1 MRSLKILTAS
11 FAVLALASCGGGGTT
26 GEAPKG
32 EAVAA
37 VAPPAGKQWIDVV
50 SKTAEGGY
58 LIGNPD
64 APVKLMEFASLTCHV
79 CAQFSKDSGSDF
91 HDNFINNGKVSY
103 EFRNFVR
110 DELDLMAAR
119 IAQCGANEAM
129 LPLTEQ
135 FMAFQETLFQNA
147 EKMSANKALEAQL
160 AGLKNGDRFFAIA
173 DASGI
178 VEFFAQRGVSRD
190 QSRACLSDTPAMQ
203 KLADQTA
210 EYGKK
215 YSVQG
220 TPTFYLN
227 GVKLDVTAWAQV
239 KGKLQEAGAR

>member
-11 FAVLALASCGGGGTT
+11 IAALALASCGGSET

-32 EAVAA
+32 EPVAA

-64 APVKLMEFASLTCHV
+64 AKVKLVEYASLTCHV
-79 CAQFSKDSGSDF
+79 CAQFAKDSGTDL
-91 HDNFINNGKVSY
+91 HDNFINNGKISY

-110 DELDLMAAR
+110 DEFDLMAAR
-119 IAQCGANEAM
+119 ITRCGANEAM

-135 FMAFQETLFQNA
+135 FMEFQETLFANA
-147 EKMSANKALEAQL
+147 QKLGEDKTLEARMSS
-160 AGLKNGDRFFAIA
+160 LKGGERFFALA
-173 DASGI
+173 DAAGI

-190 QSRACLSDTPAMQ
+190 QSKACLSDTAEMQ
-203 KLADQTA
+203 KLADLTA

-215 YSVQG
+215 YTIQG

-227 GVKLDVTAWAQV
+227 GARLDVTAWPQV

>member
-11 FAVLALASCGGGGTT
+11 IAALALASCGGSET

-32 EAVAA
+32 EPVAA

-64 APVKLMEFASLTCHV
+64 AKIKLVEFASLTCHV
-79 CAQFSKDSGSDF
+79 CAQFTKDSGADL
-91 HDNFINNGKVSY
+91 HDNFINNGKISY

-110 DELDLMAAR
+110 DEFDLMAAR
-119 IAQCGANEAM
+119 VTRCGANEAM
-129 LPLTEQ
+129 LPLTDQ
-135 FMAFQETLFQNA
+135 FMEFQETLFANA
-147 EKMSANKALEAQL
+147 QKIGTDKALEARISSL
-160 AGLKNGDRFFAIA
+160 NGGERFFALA
-173 DASGI
+173 DAVGI

-190 QSRACLSDTPAMQ
+190 QSKACLSDTAEMQ
-203 KLADQTA
+203 KLADLTA

-215 YSVQG
+215 YTIQG

-227 GVKLDVTAWAQV
+227 GARLDVTAWPQV

>member
-11 FAVLALASCGGGGTT
+11 IAELALASCGGSET

-32 EAVAA
+32 EPVAA
-37 VAPPAGKQWIDVV
+37 VAAPAGKQWIDVV

-64 APVKLMEFASLTCHV
+64 AKIKLVEYASLTCHV
-79 CAQFSKDSGSDF
+79 CAQFAKDSGADL
-91 HDNFINNGKVSY
+91 HDNFINNGKISY

-110 DELDLMAAR
+110 DEFDLMAAR
-119 IAQCGANEAM
+119 ITRCGANEAM

-135 FMAFQETLFQNA
+135 FMEFQETLFANA
-147 EKMSANKALEAQL
+147 QKLGEDKTLEARMSS
-160 AGLKNGDRFFAIA
+160 LKGGERFFALA
-173 DASGI
+173 DAAGI

-190 QSRACLSDTPAMQ
+190 QSKACLSDTAEMQ
-203 KLADQTA
+203 KLADLTA

-215 YSVQG
+215 YTIQG

-227 GVKLDVTAWAQV
+227 GARLDVTAWPQV

>member
-11 FAVLALASCGGGGTT
+11 IAALALASCGGSETV
-26 GEAPKG
+26 EAPKG
-32 EAVAA
+32 EPVAA

-64 APVKLMEFASLTCHV
+64 AKVKLVEYASLTCHV
-79 CAQFSKDSGSDF
+79 CAQFAKDSGTDL
-91 HDNFINNGKVSY
+91 HDNFINNGKISY

-110 DELDLMAAR
+110 DEFDLMAAR
-119 IAQCGANEAM
+119 ITRCGANEAM

-135 FMAFQETLFQNA
+135 FMEFQETLFANA
-147 EKMSANKALEAQL
+147 QKLGEDKTLEARMSS
-160 AGLKNGDRFFAIA
+160 LKGGERFFALA
-173 DASGI
+173 DAAGI

-190 QSRACLSDTPAMQ
+190 QSKACLSDTAEMQ
-203 KLADQTA
+203 KLADLTA

-215 YSVQG
+215 YTIQG

-227 GVKLDVTAWAQV
+227 GARLDVTAWPQV

>member
-11 FAVLALASCGGGGTT
+11 IAALALASCGGSET

-32 EAVAA
+32 EPVAA

-64 APVKLMEFASLTCHV
+64 AKVKLVEYASLTCHV
-79 CAQFSKDSGSDF
+79 CAQFAKDSGSDL
-91 HDNFINNGKVSY
+91 HDNFINNGKISY

-110 DELDLMAAR
+110 DEFDLMAAR
-119 IAQCGANEAM
+119 ITRCGANEAM

-135 FMAFQETLFQNA
+135 FMEFQETLFANA
-147 EKMSANKALEAQL
+147 QKLGEDKTLEARMSS
-160 AGLKNGDRFFAIA
+160 LKGGERFFALA
-173 DASGI
+173 DAAGI

-190 QSRACLSDTPAMQ
+190 QSKACLSDTAEMQ
-203 KLADQTA
+203 KLADLTA

-215 YSVQG
+215 YTIQG
-220 TPTFYLN
+220 TPTKYS
-227 GVKLDVTAWAQV
+227 TARTNC
-239 KGKLQEAGAR
+239 AGQDELTQ

>member
-1 MRSLKILTAS
+1 
-11 FAVLALASCGGGGTT
+11 
-26 GEAPKG
+26 
-32 EAVAA
+32 
-37 VAPPAGKQWIDVV
+37 
-50 SKTAEGGY
+50 

-119 IAQCGANEAM
+119 ITQCGADEAM

-147 EKMSANKALEAQL
+147 EKMSANKELEAQL

>member
-11 FAVLALASCGGGGTT
+11 IAAFALASCGGGGT

-32 EAVAA
+32 EPVAA
-37 VAPPAGKQWIDVV
+37 VAAPAGKQWVDVV

-64 APVKLMEFASLTCHV
+64 AEIKLVEFASLTCHV
-79 CAQFSKDSGSDF
+79 CAQFSKDSSSEL
-91 HDNFINNGKVSY
+91 HEKFINNGKISY

-110 DELDLMAAR
+110 DEFDLMASR
-119 IAQCGANEAM
+119 IARCGADEAM
-129 LPLTEQ
+129 LPLTDQ
-135 FMAFQETLFQNA
+135 FMAFQETLFANA
-147 EKMSANKALEAQL
+147 QKLGTDKALEAKMS
-160 AGLKNGDRFFAIA
+160 ALKGGERFFALA
-173 DASGI
+173 DAAGI

-190 QSRACLSDTPAMQ
+190 QSKACLADTKEMQ
-203 KLADQTA
+203 KLADMTA

-215 YSVQG
+215 YDIPG

-227 GVKLDVTAWAQV
+227 GTKLDVTAWQQV

>member
-1 MRSLKILTAS
+1 MRSLKFLTAS
-11 FAVLALASCGGGGTT
+11 VAALALASCGGSET

-32 EAVAA
+32 EPVAEVAA
-37 VAPPAGKQWIDVV
+37 PAGKQWIDVV

-64 APVKLMEFASLTCHV
+64 AKIKLVEYASLTCHV
-79 CAQFSKDSGSDF
+79 CAQFSKDSGAEL
-91 HDNFINNGKVSY
+91 HDKFINNGKISY

-110 DELDLMAAR
+110 DEFDLMAAR
-119 IAQCGANEAM
+119 ITRCGANEAM
-129 LPLTEQ
+129 LPLTDQ
-135 FMAFQETLFQNA
+135 FMEFQETLFANA
-147 EKMSANKALEAQL
+147 QKLGEDKALEARMTS
-160 AGLKNGDRFFAIA
+160 LKGGERFFALA
-173 DASGI
+173 DAAGI

-190 QSRACLSDTPAMQ
+190 QSKACLSDTAEMQ
-203 KLADQTA
+203 KLADLTA

-215 YSVQG
+215 YTIQG

-227 GVKLDVTAWAQV
+227 GARLDVTAWPQV

>member
-11 FAVLALASCGGGGTT
+11 IAALALASCGGSET

-32 EAVAA
+32 EPVAA

-64 APVKLMEFASLTCHV
+64 AKVKLVEYASLTCHV
-79 CAQFSKDSGSDF
+79 CAQFAKDSGSDL
-91 HDNFINNGKVSY
+91 HDNFINNGKISY

-110 DELDLMAAR
+110 DEFDLMAAR
-119 IAQCGANEAM
+119 ITRCGANEAM

-135 FMAFQETLFQNA
+135 FMEFQETLFANA
-147 EKMSANKALEAQL
+147 QKLGEDKTLEERMSS
-160 AGLKNGDRFFAIA
+160 LKGGERFFALA
-173 DASGI
+173 DAAGI

-190 QSRACLSDTPAMQ
+190 QSKACLSDTAEMQ
-203 KLADQTA
+203 KLADLTA

-215 YSVQG
+215 YTIQG

-227 GVKLDVTAWAQV
+227 GARLDVTAWPQV

>member
-11 FAVLALASCGGGGTT
+11 IAALALASCGGSET

-32 EAVAA
+32 EPVAA

-64 APVKLMEFASLTCHV
+64 AKIKLVEYASLTCHV
-79 CAQFSKDSGSDF
+79 CAQFSNDAGSDL
-91 HDNFINNGKVSY
+91 HDNFINNGKISY

-110 DELDLMAAR
+110 DEFDLMAAR
-119 IAQCGANEAM
+119 VTRCGANEAM

-135 FMAFQETLFQNA
+135 FMGFQETLFENA
-147 EKMSANKALEAQL
+147 NKIGTDKALEAKITS
-160 AGLKNGDRFFAIA
+160 LKGGERFFALA
-173 DASGI
+173 DAVGI

-190 QSRACLSDTPAMQ
+190 QSKACLSDTAEMQ
-203 KLADQTA
+203 KLADLTA

-215 YSVQG
+215 YTIQG

-227 GVKLDVTAWAQV
+227 GVRLDVTAWPQV

>member
-11 FAVLALASCGGGGTT
+11 IAALALVSCGGSGI

-32 EAVAA
+32 EPVAA

-64 APVKLMEFASLTCHV
+64 AKIKLVEFASLTCHV
-79 CAQFSKDSGSDF
+79 CADFSKTAGADL
-91 HDNFINNGKVSY
+91 HDNFINNGKISY

-110 DELDLMAAR
+110 DEFDLMASR
-119 IAQCGANEAM
+119 IARCGANEAM

-135 FMAFQETLFQNA
+135 FMAFQETLFANA
-147 EKMSANKALEAQL
+147 QKIGEDKALEAKITT
-160 AGLKNGDRFFAIA
+160 LKGGERFFTLA
-173 DASGI
+173 DAVGI

-190 QSRACLSDTPAMQ
+190 QSKACLSDTAEMQ
-203 KLADQTA
+203 KLADLTA

-215 YSVQG
+215 YTIQG

-227 GVKLDVTAWAQV
+227 GARLDVTAWPQV

>member
-11 FAVLALASCGGGGTT
+11 IAALALASCGGSET

-32 EAVAA
+32 EPVAA

-64 APVKLMEFASLTCHV
+64 AKVKLVEYASLTCHV
-79 CAQFSKDSGSDF
+79 CAQFAKDSGSDL
-91 HDNFINNGKVSY
+91 HDNFINNGKISY

-110 DELDLMAAR
+110 DEFDLMAAR
-119 IAQCGANEAM
+119 ITRCGANEAM

-135 FMAFQETLFQNA
+135 FMEFQETLFANA
-147 EKMSANKALEAQL
+147 QKLGEDKTLEARMSS
-160 AGLKNGDRFFAIA
+160 LKGGERFFALA
-173 DASGI
+173 DAAGI

-190 QSRACLSDTPAMQ
+190 QSKACLSDTAEMQ
-203 KLADQTA
+203 KLADLTA

-215 YSVQG
+215 YTIQG

-227 GVKLDVTAWAQV
+227 GARLDVTAWPQV

>member
-11 FAVLALASCGGGGTT
+11 IAALALASCGGSET

-32 EAVAA
+32 EPVAA
-37 VAPPAGKQWIDVV
+37 VAAPAGKQWIDVV

-64 APVKLMEFASLTCHV
+64 AKINLVEYASLTCHV
-79 CAQFSKDSGSDF
+79 CAQFAKDSGADL
-91 HDNFINNGKVSY
+91 HDNFINNGKISY

-110 DELDLMAAR
+110 DEFDLMAAR
-119 IAQCGANEAM
+119 ISRCGANEAM

-135 FMAFQETLFQNA
+135 FMTFQETLFENA
-147 EKMSANKALEAQL
+147 NKIGDDKALEAKITT
-160 AGLKNGDRFFAIA
+160 LKGGERFFALA
-173 DASGI
+173 DAVGI

-190 QSRACLSDTPAMQ
+190 QSKACLSDTAEMQ
-203 KLADQTA
+203 KLADLTA

-215 YSVQG
+215 YTIQG

-227 GVKLDVTAWAQV
+227 GARLDVTAWPQV

>member
-1 MRSLKILTAS
+1 MRSLKILTTSIA
-11 FAVLALASCGGGGTT
+11 ALALVSCGGGET

-32 EAVAA
+32 EPVAA

-64 APVKLMEFASLTCHV
+64 AKIKLIEYASLTCHV
-79 CAQFSKDSGSDF
+79 CAQFAKDSGSDL
-91 HDNFINNGKVSY
+91 HDNFINNGKISY
-103 EFRNFVR
+103 EFRNYVR
-110 DELDLMAAR
+110 DEFDLMAAR
-119 IAQCGANEAM
+119 ITRCGANEAM

-135 FMAFQETLFQNA
+135 FMGFQETLFANA
-147 EKMSANKALEAQL
+147 QKMGEDKALEAKI
-160 AGLKNGDRFFAIA
+160 GSLKGGDRFFAIA
-173 DASGI
+173 EAAGI

-190 QSRACLSDTPAMQ
+190 QSKACLSDTAEMQ
-203 KLADQTA
+203 KLADLTA

-215 YSVQG
+215 YTIQG

-227 GVKLDVTAWAQV
+227 GVRLDVTAWPQV

>member
-11 FAVLALASCGGGGTT
+11 ITALALASCGGGDT

-32 EAVAA
+32 EPVAA
-37 VAPPAGKQWIDVV
+37 VAAPAGKQWIDVV

-64 APVKLMEFASLTCHV
+64 AKIKLVEYASLTCHV
-79 CAQFSKDSGSDF
+79 CAQFAKDSGADL
-91 HDNFINNGKVSY
+91 HDNFINNGKISY

-110 DELDLMAAR
+110 DEFDLMAAR
-119 IAQCGANEAM
+119 VTRCGANEAM

-135 FMAFQETLFQNA
+135 VMDFQETLF
-147 EKMSANKALEAQL
+147 EYANKIGTDKALEAKISS
-160 AGLKNGDRFFAIA
+160 LKGGERFFALA
-173 DASGI
+173 DAVGI
-178 VEFFAQRGVSRD
+178 IEFFAQRGVSRD
-190 QSRACLSDTPAMQ
+190 QSRACMSDTAEMQ
-203 KLADQTA
+203 KLADLTA

-215 YSVQG
+215 YTIQG

-227 GVKLDVTAWAQV
+227 GARLDVTAWAQV

>member
-1 MRSLKILTAS
+1 MRSLKTLTAS
-11 FAVLALASCGGGGTT
+11 IAAFALVSCGGSET

-32 EAVAA
+32 EPVAA

-64 APVKLMEFASLTCHV
+64 AKIKLVEFASLTCHV
-79 CAQFSKDSGSDF
+79 CADFSKNAGSDL
-91 HDNFINNGKVSY
+91 HDNFINNGKISY

-110 DELDLMAAR
+110 DEFDLMASR
-119 IAQCGANEAM
+119 IARCGANEAM

-135 FMAFQETLFQNA
+135 FMAFQETLFENA
-147 EKMSANKALEAQL
+147 KKLGEDKALEAQMST
-160 AGLKNGDRFFAIA
+160 LKGGDRFFALA
-173 DASGI
+173 DAAGI

-190 QSRACLSDTPAMQ
+190 QSKACLSDTKEMQ
-203 KLADQTA
+203 ALADMTA

-215 YSVQG
+215 YTIQG

-227 GVKLDVTAWAQV
+227 GVRLDVTAWPQV

>member
-11 FAVLALASCGGGGTT
+11 ITALALASCGGGDT

-32 EAVAA
+32 EPVAA
-37 VAPPAGKQWIDVV
+37 VAAPAGKQWIDVV

-64 APVKLMEFASLTCHV
+64 AKIKLVEYASLTCHV
-79 CAQFSKDSGSDF
+79 CAQFAKDSGADL
-91 HDNFINNGKVSY
+91 HDNFINNGKISY

-110 DELDLMAAR
+110 DEFDLMAAR
-119 IAQCGANEAM
+119 VTRCGANEAM

-135 FMAFQETLFQNA
+135 FMDFQETLFENA
-147 EKMSANKALEAQL
+147 NKIGTDKALEAKISS
-160 AGLKNGDRFFAIA
+160 LKGGERFFALA
-173 DASGI
+173 DAVGI
-178 VEFFAQRGVSRD
+178 IEFFAQRGVSRD
-190 QSRACLSDTPAMQ
+190 QSRACMSDTAEMQ
-203 KLADQTA
+203 KLADLTA

-215 YSVQG
+215 YTIQG

-227 GVKLDVTAWAQV
+227 GARLDVTAWAQV